1 MKTIA
6 RWEGNRMNDISQ
18 EVGRIA
24 ELSAEELE
32 ALKERIIAEYQAVKE
47 SEPTREVVEQMQE
60 LAAAAQA
67 VKAENE
73 RRAAEAAELAAA
85 AEEAGNSI
93 AALETPEESEAEV
106 EVEEAATDTNTDVDE
121 E

>member
-1 MKTIA
+1 
-6 RWEGNRMNDISQ
+6 MNDISQ

-32 ALKERIIAEYQAVKE
+32 ALKERIISEYQAVKE

-60 LAAAAQA
+60 LATAAQA

-73 RRAAEAAELAAA
+73 RRAAEQAELAAA
-85 AEEAGNSI
+85 AEEARSEEHTSELQSRENLVCRLL
-93 AALETPEESEAEV
+93 LEKKKKK
-106 EVEEAATDTNTDVDE
+106 
-121 E
+121 